1 MIPLHISILWGLAWK
16 PLYFTLCTTS
26 EPVWRERLSTAL
38 LPWNEKSSRTRT
50 WYGWIHTE
58 TDPTAANLAGTC
70 GNIAAIVLYAAR
82 QLNQQQLLFVPK
94 CSHEQNPSDKEP
106 LKVSKKP
113 DFIRNQASNGAA
125 RQIRTADLI
134 LTKDAL
140 YLLSYSSMWRF
151 FNLQHY
157 GDPERARTVDL

>member
-1 MIPLHISILWGLAWK
+1 MLHNEARKLLIQAWNK
-16 PLYFTLCTTS
+16 TQNVKEVPACFGS
-26 EPVWRERLSTAL
+26 KR
-38 LPWNEKSSRTRT
+38 KSS
-50 WYGWIHTE
+50 WQAVHDWIHGTAH
-58 TDPTAANLAGTC
+58 TAAKEFSWNYWTASSNVTVIKFKINLQESLHNHFVWKCLNAYVS
-70 GNIAAIVLYAAR
+70 GNWNH
-82 QLNQQQLLFVPK
+82 QKKSP
-94 CSHEQNPSDKEP
+94 
-106 LKVSKKP
+106 KKP
-113 DFIRNQASNGAA
+113 GFIRNQASNGAA